1 MLKPLIFATTALLAT
16 NIAMADTKPV
26 VHKTYSIEELK
37 RVVTNSP
44 SCHLIFDSLK
54 ELASRHVRLSFTPTG
69 KTGSFTMTD
78 LRGVMKNSTF
88 TILKE
93 KSNSHSINRVGMG
106 SFELDHQKIDYVIQ
120 VGVDL
125 NKPAKDYLYPMILSG
140 DTRLC
145 YYSALLKP
153 NENTTM
159 RFKRNILAGKVKQ
172 GNDLTQ

>member
-1 MLKPLIFATTALLAT
+1 MLKRLVFATTALLAI

-26 VHKTYSIEELK
+26 MYKTYSIENLK
-37 RVVTNSP
+37 RVVTNSE
-44 SCHLIFDSLK
+44 SCKPIYNSLK
-54 ELASRHVRLSFTPTG
+54 NLASKHVKLSFTAKG
-69 KTGSFTMTD
+69 KKGSFVMTD

-93 KSNSHSINRVGMG
+93 DTSSHSINRVGMG
-106 SFELDHQKIDYVIQ
+106 SFEIDNQKIDFVIQ

-125 NKPAKDYLYPMILSG
+125 NKPSKEYLYPMILSG
-140 DTRLC
+140 DSRSC

-159 RFKRNILAGKVKQ
+159 RFKRNILAGKVKH
-172 GNDLTQ
+172 GKDLAQ